1 MITILK
7 NGHVYAPQ
15 DLGIKDVLMVGRTI
29 AHIADRIDP
38 APSLGDVVVVDVSGC
53 SVVPGFID
61 QHVHLLGG
69 GGEGGYSTR
78 TPEVLLSDL
87 TTAGVTTVVGTLGT
101 DNVTRSLE
109 SLLAKA
115 RGLEEEGISAW
126 MYTGAYNVPSP
137 TLTGNVRS
145 DVILIDKVVG
155 GKVAISDHRS
165 AQPTK
170 QEIARLA
177 AECRVGGLLSGKA
190 GVVHFH
196 VGEGREML
204 DMLFELIAETGIP
217 ATQFTPTHLN
227 KNKELLAEGI
237 RFAKMG
243 GMLDITTSTPTIA
256 PKRIQPPEAILM
268 CLNAGLSI
276 DRITMSS
283 DGNGSMPVFDAQGRL
298 TGLIAASPKSLFNA
312 VRNIVKAGTLPLGEA
327 IKPVTVNPATSLK
340 LPNKGR
346 IEAGF
351 DADVLVLDDDLRV
364 AHLFAKGRH
373 MVNGDVL
380 IKGVFEK

>member
-7 NGHVYAPQ
+7 NGHIYAPQ

-196 VGEGREML
+196 VGEGKEML

-283 DGNGSMPVFDAQGRL
+283 DGNGSMPVFDAQGKL

>member
-115 RGLEEEGISAW
+115 RGLEEEGISSW

-196 VGEGREML
+196 VGEGKEML

-283 DGNGSMPVFDAQGRL
+283 DGNGSMPVFDAQGKL

-351 DADVLVLDDDLRV
+351 DADVLVLDDDLRI